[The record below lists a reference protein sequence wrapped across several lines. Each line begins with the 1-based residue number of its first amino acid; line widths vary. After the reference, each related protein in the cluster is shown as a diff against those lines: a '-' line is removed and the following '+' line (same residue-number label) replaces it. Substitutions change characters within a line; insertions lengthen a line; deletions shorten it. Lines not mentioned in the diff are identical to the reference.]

1 MAAMNSTSSL
11 GSRQSLPAFRPG
23 HTSVDPSELE
33 KLAPDSPGLP
43 PPRGQLTPIGAPP
56 GSSSSAGHGDPE
68 APKGGSMGPG
78 GHDPELFQP
87 RSLKFWATLVCNF
100 LALFLVALDRTIIA
114 PAIPRISDD
123 YKALGDVGW
132 YGSAYMLTTACAQLI
147 YGRIYKY
154 YDMKW
159 TFIISVIIFEIGSAI
174 CGAAPTSVVF
184 ILGRAIAGAASAGI
198 FSGTMLIMIPMIPL
212 HRRPA
217 FQGLFGL
224 VFGLASV
231 MGPIIGGGF
240 TESAAT
246 WRWCFYINL
255 PIGAVTLAF
264 MVFFWN
270 PPAMERRPAPVMEH
284 VKRLDP
290 IGMLFFL
297 PATVSLLLALQWGG
311 GTYEWGNWR
320 IVMLFGVF
328 VAATI
333 AFISVQIMKPETAL
347 VPPKIIT
354 QRSVAFGVTFTFFLS
369 GSMILLVFYVPIW
382 FQTVKDASPVQ
393 SGIWTLPLVLS
404 LVFSSIFAGMM
415 TQKIGYYVPSM
426 LIAPAVMSV
435 GEGLM
440 TTFTRDTPSSQWIA
454 YQFLAGFG
462 LGFGMQTSGLAIQ
475 TVLPREDISIGIA
488 VNFFLQ
494 QLGGAISASI
504 GQAILTNVLG
514 SQLAQIPGFDPKQIN
529 GEGITHLLKTI
540 KPEFKDLALDAYNF
554 ASQRIFLAAAGFC
567 FASLLCALGMEW
579 RSIKAGKNGQGG
591 PEAGGPGGPG
601 GPNGADAPGGP
612 GIPMQQQMSG
622 GMDGR
627 QSIDPN
633 GSNMD
638 SKVPRSAGY
647 DNSSHPST
655 GIVAVDQ
662 HGNSHYSMMS
672 MPAGMGQNS
681 HYSII
686 MPSHDPNGSNLSLPA
701 TGFDSNNPYNSAI
714 AAPVVFMPH
723 SGDPNNPYGQ
733 MGMPTQVMYSNSPYG
748 NSPYGQSGMVPMPV
762 MYVNPAFAPPPVPGS
777 DGHRDSFCNNCRCSI
792 AGIPGMPAQPLHG
805 HPFAE
810 SSTSLNILQDDEKK
824 GARSRSG
831 SASADERDR

>member
-1 MAAMNSTSSL
+1 
-11 GSRQSLPAFRPG
+11 
-23 HTSVDPSELE
+23 
-33 KLAPDSPGLP
+33 
-43 PPRGQLTPIGAPP
+43 
-56 GSSSSAGHGDPE
+56 
-68 APKGGSMGPG
+68 MGVG

-87 RSLKFWATLVCNF
+87 KTFKFWATLFCNF

-114 PAIPRISDD
+114 PAVPRISDD
-123 YKALGDVGW
+123 FKALGDVGW

-174 CGAAPTSVVF
+174 CGAAPSSVVF

-198 FSGTMLIMIPMIPL
+198 FSGTMLIMIPMVPL

-231 MGPIIGGGF
+231 MGPLIGGGF
-240 TESAAT
+240 TESVT

-255 PIGAVTLAF
+255 PIGAVSLAF

-270 PPAMERRPAPVMEH
+270 PPKMEIRPVPAMEH

-297 PATVSLLLALQWGG
+297 PATVALLLALQWGG
-311 GTYEWGNWR
+311 STYEWGNWR

-369 GSMILLVFYVPIW
+369 GSMLLLVFYVPIW
-382 FQTVKDASPVQ
+382 FQTVKAATAFQ
-393 SGIWTLPLVLS
+393 SGIYTLPLVLS
-404 LVFSSIFAGMM
+404 LVFSSIMAGMI

-488 VNFFLQ
+488 INFFLQ
-494 QLGGAISASI
+494 QLGGAISTAI
-504 GQAILTNVLG
+504 GQAILSNLLG
-514 SQLAQIPGFDPKQIN
+514 SQLAVIPGFDPKMIN
-529 GEGITHLLKTI
+529 GEGITHLVKAVG
-540 KPEFKDLALDAYNF
+540 PEFQDLVIDAYNF
-554 ASQRIFLAAAGFC
+554 ASQRIFLAAAGFA

-579 RSIKAGKNGQGG
+579 KNIKLNKNGPPG
-591 PEAGGPGGPG
+591 GGPGGPG
-601 GPNGADAPGGP
+601 GPNGAGGP
-612 GIPMQQQMSG
+612 EAAPSPQ
-622 GMDGR
+622 DGR
-627 QSIDPN
+627 ELMDPI
-633 GSNMD
+633 SMD
-638 SKVPRSAGY
+638 SKGPRSAGY
-647 DNSSHPST
+647 DSNSHPST
-655 GIVAVDQ
+655 GVVAVDQ

-672 MPAGMGQNS
+672 MPGAMGQNP

-686 MPSHDPNGSNLSLPA
+686 MPAHDPNGSNLSLPA

-733 MGMPTQVMYSNSPYG
+733 MGVPTPVMYANSPYG
-748 NSPYGQSGMVPMPV
+748 TSPYGQSGMVPMPV
-762 MYVNPAFAPPPVPGS
+762 MYVNPAFAPPPAPGS

-792 AGIPGMPAQPLHG
+792 AGIPGMPAQSLHG
-805 HPFAE
+805 HPFGE

-824 GARSRSG
+824 KGGRSRSA
-831 SASADERDR
+831 SASADERERDR